1 MDFSHRLEGY
11 FQRRYR
17 SFLYREICRF
27 SSGKMANLAAAG
39 ARMVTLSHIQSAL
52 AKVRKSIYVS
62 PCTRSETF
70 SELTGNSI
78 YLKLENRQR
87 TGAYKERG
95 ALNKLLSLT
104 AEERSQGVIA
114 ASAGNHAQAV
124 AYHASNLGIRARIV
138 MPLPTPLIKVSA
150 TRGYGGDVVLHGS
163 NYDEAY
169 EEALRLSA
177 QDHLTFV
184 HAFDDDAVI
193 AGQGTLGLELLEQHP
208 DLEAV
213 VVPIGGGGLIGGIGC
228 ALKETNP
235 RIQVI
240 GVQPA
245 RIPSVKVALSEGK
258 PVTLP
263 SAVTIADGIAV
274 RRAGERT
281 LPLIQKYVDDIVTV
295 EEEEIANAVLLLL
308 EREKMLA
315 EGAGAAAVAAIVNRR
330 IPAIRD
336 SATREKPGKKVVAIV
351 SGGNIDVTLLARII
365 ERGLVKDGR
374 LVRLRVHLPDYPG
387 ALHRLTGI
395 LAQHRANI
403 VETSYDRAYHNVNL
417 GDTAIDVTMETRGPD
432 HIAELIS
439 ALGANGYTHE
449 RIL

>member
-1 MDFSHRLEGY
+1 
-11 FQRRYR
+11 
-17 SFLYREICRF
+17 
-27 SSGKMANLAAAG
+27 MANPAAASVP
-39 ARMVTLSHIQSAL
+39 MVTLSQIQSAL
-52 AKVRKSIYVS
+52 VRVRKSIYIS

-138 MPLPTPLIKVSA
+138 MPLATPLIKVSA
-150 TRGYGGDVVLHGS
+150 TRGYGGDVVLHGA

-177 QDHLTFV
+177 QEGLTFV

-208 DLEAV
+208 DLEV
-213 VVPIGGGGLIGGIGC
+213 VIVPIGGGGLIGGIGC

-245 RIPSVKVALSEGK
+245 RLPSVKVALSQSK

-274 RRAGERT
+274 RRVGVRT

-308 EREKMLA
+308 EREKILA
-315 EGAGAAAVAAIVNRR
+315 EGAGAAALAALVNRR
-330 IPAIRD
+330 IPMIHD
-336 SATREKPGKKVVAIV
+336 SRAQESRTPEKAGKKVVAIV

-395 LAQHRANI
+395 LAEHRANI

-417 GDTAIDVTMETRGPD
+417 GDTAIDITMETRGPD

>member
-1 MDFSHRLEGY
+1 M
-11 FQRRYR
+11 
-17 SFLYREICRF
+17 
-27 SSGKMANLAAAG
+27 MNLA
-39 ARMVTLSHIQSAL
+39 SIESAL
-52 AKVRKSIYVS
+52 GRIRKSIHVS

-70 SELTGNSI
+70 SDLTGNSI

-104 AEERSQGVIA
+104 PEERSQGVIA

-124 AYHASNLGIRARIV
+124 AYHATNLGIRARIV
-138 MPLPTPLIKVSA
+138 MPLATPLIKVSA
-150 TRGYGGDVVLHGS
+150 TRGYGGEVVLHGA

-169 EEALRLSA
+169 DKAMSLSA

-184 HAFDDDAVI
+184 HAFNDDTVI
-193 AGQGTLGLELLEQHP
+193 AGQGTLGLELLEQLP
-208 DLEAV
+208 DLDAV
-213 VVPIGGGGLIGGIGC
+213 VVPIGGGGLIAGIGC

-245 RIPSVKVALSEGK
+245 RLPSVKLAVSEGK

-263 SAVTIADGIAV
+263 AAVTIADGIAV

-308 EREKMLA
+308 EREKILA
-315 EGAGAAAVAAIVNRR
+315 EGAGAAALAALVNRR
-330 IPAIRD
+330 IPTIVDSTNRSTNRD
-336 SATREKPGKKVVAIV
+336 SINRNQTGKKIVVVV

-417 GDTAIDVTMETRGPD
+417 GDTAIDITMETRGPD

-439 ALGANGYTHE
+439 ALGSNGYTHE

>member
-1 MDFSHRLEGY
+1 
-11 FQRRYR
+11 
-17 SFLYREICRF
+17 
-27 SSGKMANLAAAG
+27 
-39 ARMVTLSHIQSAL
+39 
-52 AKVRKSIYVS
+52 
-62 PCTRSETF
+62 
-70 SELTGNSI
+70 
-78 YLKLENRQR
+78 
-87 TGAYKERG
+87 
-95 ALNKLLSLT
+95 LNKLRSLT
-104 AEERSQGVIA
+104 PEERSQGVIA

-124 AYHASNLGIRARIV
+124 AYHAANLGIRARIV

-150 TRGYGGDVVLHGS
+150 TRGYGAEVVLHGA
-163 NYDEAY
+163 NYDEAFG
-169 EEALRLSA
+169 EALRLSA
-177 QDHLTFV
+177 QDRLTFV

-193 AGQGTLGLELLEQHP
+193 AGQGSLGLELLEQHP

-213 VVPIGGGGLIGGIGC
+213 IVPIGGGGLISGIAC

-235 RIQVI
+235 RIQVF
-240 GVQPA
+240 GVQPS
-245 RIPSVKVALSEGK
+245 RLPSLRAALTEGK

-274 RRAGERT
+274 RRTGERT

-308 EREKMLA
+308 EREKILA
-315 EGAGAAAVAAIVNRR
+315 EGAGAAALAALINRK
-330 IPAIRD
+330 IPLLQEACTEVSPNRN
-336 SATREKPGKKVVAIV
+336 SPEPKTRGKKIAVIV

-387 ALHRLTGI
+387 ALHSVTGI
-395 LAQHRANI
+395 LAEHRANI

-417 GDTAIDVTMETRGPD
+417 GDTAIDITMETRGPE
-432 HIAELIS
+432 HIAELIA
-439 ALGANGYTHE
+439 ALAANGYTHE